1 MQVNLD
7 RICFT
12 TYMIGLKFHTLP
24 ILYQLFTFVGRTFL
38 DLIFLFCILKCAN
51 FQTVYLSLANKGN
64 VPSSPSMGKLVSSH
78 PKVVDI
84 SNSALCRDLCNYV
97 AVITTS
103 VNKMAIVVRPHF
115 GRHGH
120 FNRIIFF
127 QTHDISDPVDV
138 ETPPITHVSYVQM
151 VEQKMGSQKKH
162 VSSSTDQLI

>member
-1 MQVNLD
+1 
-7 RICFT
+7 
-12 TYMIGLKFHTLP
+12 
-24 ILYQLFTFVGRTFL
+24 
-38 DLIFLFCILKCAN
+38 
-51 FQTVYLSLANKGN
+51 
-64 VPSSPSMGKLVSSH
+64 MGKLVSSH

-151 VEQKMGSQKKH
+151 VEQKMGPQKKH